1 MTEAYFRF
9 NKLRLLLRRFEAVLG
24 PKEDYWGFLCGQK
37 PVKNRYIF
45 LVNFRRFPEGPWK
58 GLRHGF
64 DLTPPPPHLG
74 DLWREGGHGCSE
86 PSQPPPDP

>member
-1 MTEAYFRF
+1 MSASETLPKPFWKAPRG
-9 NKLRLLLRRFEAVLG
+9 A
-24 PKEDYWGFLCGQK
+24 KEDYWGCLCGQK

-64 DLTPPPPHLG
+64 DLTPPRAHGFWPLF
-74 DLWREGGHGCSE
+74 DLEV
-86 PSQPPPDP
+86 